1 MMEAAGVCRCYNR
14 AVTREA
20 VRAAIAAHEK
30 ATLSGPRLVKSA
42 VLIPL
47 LSKDDELH
55 VLLTERTQEVRSHKG
70 QVCFPGGTVQRGDG
84 SLLDTALRE
93 AWEETGLRP
102 EDVDIIGEIDDNV
115 VHSTGYVIT
124 PFVGFIPYPYPFRAN
139 ALETR
144 EIFFVP
150 LRLLMDATK
159 FYRQTRTIGEYFY
172 SGPVC
177 DYEGHVIWGATG
189 RILEHLM
196 CLLRGA
202 DESAPH
208 VPTGPHPG
216 REQHDA

>member
-1 MMEAAGVCRCYNR
+1 MAAACVGRCYNR
-14 AVTREA
+14 AVTRDV
-20 VRAAIAAHEK
+20 VRAAIAAHQKE
-30 ATLSGPRLVKSA
+30 TLSGQRLVKSA

-70 QVCFPGGTVQRGDG
+70 QVCFPGGAVQRGDG
-84 SLLDTALRE
+84 TLLDTALRE

-124 PFVGFIPYPYPFRAN
+124 PFVGFVPYPYPFRAS

-150 LRLLMDATK
+150 LRVLMDPAR
-159 FYRQTRTIGEYFY
+159 FYRQTHTIGEYYY

-177 DYEGHVIWGATG
+177 DYEGHIIWGATG
-189 RILEHLM
+189 RIMEHLVQ
-196 CLLRGA
+196 LLRNA
-202 DESAPH
+202 VRTAPN
-208 VPTGPHPG
+208 VRT
-216 REQHDA
+216 QTS